1 MIKRINLG
9 GNSNLGVVISATDE
23 VAIVPSNISENLK
36 ALIEECLSVSVIKTS
51 ICGSSLAGALVAG
64 NSNGFALSKY
74 TLKSEIERIRE
85 FDVEVEKIPDKFTA
99 VGNIVLSNDFGAL
112 VSPLLSDKSLK
123 IIKDVLNVEVEKG
136 TIAKFKITGSV
147 ATATN
152 KGVLTHPSTTQ
163 EELEFI
169 ENVLKV
175 PADIGTI
182 NNGVELVGA
191 CAVAN
196 TSGVLVGA
204 DTTGPE
210 LARVEEAFGFLEGGV

>member
-1 MIKRINLG
+1 MIKRINLA
-9 GNSNLGVVISATDE
+9 GNSNLGVLISATDE
-23 VAIVPSNISENLK
+23 VAIVPPNISEILK
-36 ALIEECLSVSVIKTS
+36 ALIEECLNVSVIKTS
-51 ICGSSLAGALVAG
+51 ICGSSLAGALATG
-64 NSNGFALSKY
+64 NSNGIVLSKY

-85 FDVEVEKIPDKFTA
+85 FDIEVEKIPDKFTA

-112 VSPLLSDKSLK
+112 VSPLLSNESLK
-123 IIKDVLNVEVEKG
+123 IIKDVLNVEVERG
-136 TIAKFKITGSV
+136 TIARFKITGAV

-152 KGVLTHPSTTQ
+152 KGVLVHPSTTQ

-175 PADIGTI
+175 PADIGTL

-210 LARVEEAFGFLEGGV
+210 LARVEETFGFLEGGV